1 MTLQQIRYVAEIA
14 RHGTISK
21 AAQELYI
28 TQPHLSSVLKELE
41 NELGI
46 TIFSRARKGVVL
58 TEDGREFLHF
68 ARPLLEQEERILN
81 FYADKPS
88 SAAPFRFSISTQ
100 RYPFVIK
107 AFYSYFQKLAPEQFE
122 IHLRESSMDAVI
134 RDVFEKRSDLGIIFL
149 SASTEKFI
157 RKYLA
162 ARNLEFHEM
171 VAIDPCV
178 FFRKDHP
185 MAARAEVDLDD
196 MEAYPFASFESGV
209 SVSVEFSEEVL
220 FSSLNAFTK
229 RIYVV
234 DRGTMINTLTHT
246 DAFPIGTGILCGQHQ
261 LAGIFKLAVIQD
273 SVESN
278 EYSCSVAAGMAAKRP
293 DVFNTVS
300 GCLPCTEPWA
310 CHIYGIG
317 TAVYRRNA
325 DVYISGGSKKFQ
337 IPGLAISHLSV
348 TFKGSHLLLCSCS
361 VFCVVGNLL
370 VVSASLC
377 IVAELLGEN
386 RYGIVHVRNVAGIRR
401 KGDVALDVFEGLVI
415 LAELH

>member
-107 AFYSYFQKLAPEQFE
+107 AFDSYFQKLAPEQFE

-185 MAARAEVDLDD
+185 MASRAEVDLDD

-220 FSSLNAFTK
+220 FSSLNAFTR

-246 DAFPIGTGILCGQHQ
+246 DAFSIGTGILSEGFAGPELVSRPIRGHQ
-261 LAGIFKLAVIQD
+261 REIHLGWIQPAGGPIPEPLSAFLRELEAV
-273 SVESN
+273 
-278 EYSCSVAAGMAAKRP
+278 VAP
-293 DVFNTVS
+293 
-300 GCLPCTEPWA
+300 
-310 CHIYGIG
+310 
-317 TAVYRRNA
+317 
-325 DVYISGGSKKFQ
+325 
-337 IPGLAISHLSV
+337 
-348 TFKGSHLLLCSCS
+348 
-361 VFCVVGNLL
+361 
-370 VVSASLC
+370 
-377 IVAELLGEN
+377 
-386 RYGIVHVRNVAGIRR
+386 
-401 KGDVALDVFEGLVI
+401 
-415 LAELH
+415 

>member
-157 RKYLA
+157 RK
-162 ARNLEFHEM
+162 
-171 VAIDPCV
+171 
-178 FFRKDHP
+178 
-185 MAARAEVDLDD
+185 
-196 MEAYPFASFESGV
+196 
-209 SVSVEFSEEVL
+209 
-220 FSSLNAFTK
+220 
-229 RIYVV
+229 
-234 DRGTMINTLTHT
+234 
-246 DAFPIGTGILCGQHQ
+246 
-261 LAGIFKLAVIQD
+261 
-273 SVESN
+273 
-278 EYSCSVAAGMAAKRP
+278 
-293 DVFNTVS
+293 
-300 GCLPCTEPWA
+300 
-310 CHIYGIG
+310 
-317 TAVYRRNA
+317 
-325 DVYISGGSKKFQ
+325 
-337 IPGLAISHLSV
+337 
-348 TFKGSHLLLCSCS
+348 
-361 VFCVVGNLL
+361 
-370 VVSASLC
+370 
-377 IVAELLGEN
+377 
-386 RYGIVHVRNVAGIRR
+386 
-401 KGDVALDVFEGLVI
+401 
-415 LAELH
+415 

>member
-1 MTLQQIRYVAEIA
+1 MQFHRTLLERQDAMTLQQIRYVAEIA
-14 RHGTISK
+14 RYGTISK

-107 AFYSYFQKLAPEQFE
+107 AFYSYFQKLAPGEFE

-134 RDVFEKRSDLGIIFL
+134 NDVFEKRSDLGIIFL

-157 RKYLA
+157 HKYLR

-185 MAARAEVDLDD
+185 MAAHGEVDLDD
-196 MEAYPFASFESGV
+196 MKAYPFASFESGV

-220 FSSLNAFTK
+220 FSSLSDFTK

-246 DAFPIGTGILCGQHQ
+246 DAFSIGTGILSPGFAGPELVSRPIKGHQ
-261 LAGIFKLAVIQD
+261 REIHLGWIQPAGSPIP
-273 SVESN
+273 ES
-278 EYSCSVAAGMAAKRP
+278 
-293 DVFNTVS
+293 
-300 GCLPCTEPWA
+300 
-310 CHIYGIG
+310 
-317 TAVYRRNA
+317 
-325 DVYISGGSKKFQ
+325 
-337 IPGLAISHLSV
+337 LSD
-348 TFKGSHLLLCSCS
+348 FLRELEA
-361 VFCVVGNLL
+361 
-370 VVSASLC
+370 VVSP
-377 IVAELLGEN
+377 
-386 RYGIVHVRNVAGIRR
+386 
-401 KGDVALDVFEGLVI
+401 
-415 LAELH
+415 